1 MLQSCPPNVGL
12 GWKVLIVTNAL
23 AYYDRPLS
31 HSYTA
36 NAIKVFF
43 LVTDTSGNKLECFT
57 LESVFG
63 LAYCLQVK
71 PGRAYF

>member
-1 MLQSCPPNVGL
+1 MFQSCPPNVGL

-36 NAIKVFF
+36 NAIKLFF
-43 LVTDTSGNKLECFT
+43 LVTDTSANKLECLA
-57 LESVFG
+57 LERAFG
-63 LAYCLQVK
+63 LAYSLQVK
-71 PGRAYF
+71 PGRAYL